1 MILTSVTKG
10 YAKRSKFLD
19 AVVDR
24 YASTSRVRRD
34 RWAPHFGFARS
45 AAWNAGCSGAS
56 SGALEGVT

>member
-24 YASTSRVRRD
+24 YPQAAKLVVDIAST
-34 RWAPHFGFARS
+34 
-45 AAWNAGCSGAS
+45 
-56 SGALEGVT
+56 